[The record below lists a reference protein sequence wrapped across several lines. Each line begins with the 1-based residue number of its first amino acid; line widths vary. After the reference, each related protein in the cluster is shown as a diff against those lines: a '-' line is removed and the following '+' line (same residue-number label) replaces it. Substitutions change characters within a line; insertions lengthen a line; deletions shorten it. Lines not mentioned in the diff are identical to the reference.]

1 MVVKSVAGAFGR
13 RGNQRI
19 RLSRLA
25 IRSVSAILLAS
36 LVVLLVPI
44 AAARTAY
51 AEASPAPVPPILE
64 GEASG
69 GAINASSEPAEKPVA
84 RLGFVG
90 DILLNGTIGDLI
102 EAEGPLAPWEGVR
115 ELLSSAD
122 ITCGNLE
129 CAVGTTGTPIPGK
142 TWTFRAEPATLQGL
156 ADSGLDVVSLANNH
170 TLDFGEECLLET
182 VDLVRAAGLGTIGAG
197 ADEAAAREPF
207 IREVNG
213 VKVGILAT
221 AVTVPTPDWAAKPD
235 KPGIAVDYPGWFP
248 GIVAS
253 IQDLSQRVDVV
264 VVYVHWGDE
273 RTPAPVQWI
282 ERVHTAMRD
291 AGAHAIIGSHPH
303 VLHGVRYDGSTVT
316 AYSLGNFVFSTNPEY
331 PDCQIGAILNLTVS
345 KGKIEAVELV
355 PTKIVW
361 GKTYPMEGEEREGIL
376 AKMSSLSRPM
386 GSDVDMDGS
395 VVPLIYTDMHNHWAR
410 FTVGKL
416 SSRGSIKGYED
427 QTFRPDNRITKG
439 EFAAMFVRAVA
450 TETEVEAAVAAD
462 ASASEGCKVCFPEH
476 WSYPYLRYLAGVG
489 AIPSG
494 DAQWEP
500 NIPCSRRDA
509 ISAMWALTVRPAKSE
524 TPEGAG
530 DPGAA
535 GAPAGATDPEAAVV
549 WATQNGILRGY
560 PDGSLRL
567 DEVISRAEM
576 AVIVSR
582 YLDLPR

>member
-1 MVVKSVAGAFGR
+1 LVVKSVAGAFGR

>member
-51 AEASPAPVPPILE
+51 AEASPAPVPPIPE

>member
-376 AKMSSLSRPM
+376 AKMSSPSRPM

>member
-494 DAQWEP
+494 DAQREP